1 MFFSSERHTATCD
14 IICDIVTF
22 ILPSRRLFVWI
33 LMRSCRFVIAGASQI
48 PQKPIFCSQQQTSLL
63 KSPLNAIHW
72 KWHRCRDEP
81 LLREQDTRNDAVQM
95 AALTS
100 SLAMMLPEKHVVP
113 GYAKNS
119 PEFMLFRAV
128 KQMDNEAKK
137 LSQPHR
143 STDSRNR
150 SAWFRNKYCRG
161 GSPGKNR
168 RRGYS

>member
-1 MFFSSERHTATCD
+1 MDIDEIMPFRYRWCFADPSEADFLFATANE
-14 IICDIVTF
+14 F
-22 ILPSRRLFVWI
+22 
-33 LMRSCRFVIAGASQI
+33 AEI
-48 PQKPIFCSQQQTSLL
+48 PVKRNLL
-63 KSPLNAIHW
+63 KG
-72 KWHRCRDEP
+72 HRCRDEP

-150 SAWFRNKYCRG
+150 SA
-161 GSPGKNR
+161 
-168 RRGYS
+168 